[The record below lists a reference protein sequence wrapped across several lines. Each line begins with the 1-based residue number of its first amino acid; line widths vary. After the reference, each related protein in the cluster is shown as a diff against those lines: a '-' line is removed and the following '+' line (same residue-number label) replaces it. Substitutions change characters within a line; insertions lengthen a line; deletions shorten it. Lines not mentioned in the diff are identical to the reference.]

1 MTDSAIPTP
10 YLQPSTPIVL
20 AHRGFSPDG
29 WENTMAAFQAAVDL
43 GCAFVET
50 DVHATADGVAVAF
63 HDATLDRVTDVTG
76 RIDALD
82 WASVSSARIAGHHHV
97 PSLEEVLA
105 TWPDLRV
112 NIDVKS
118 AGAIG
123 PTAAVVNRLRA
134 RERVCIGSF
143 SDARR
148 RATVAAIDGQV
159 TTSGG
164 SNVVRGFV
172 AAVKVG
178 STALVARALRDVD
191 CLQVPE
197 RSGRI
202 TIVSPRAVELAASVG
217 VPIHVWTVNRR
228 TDMHRLLDM
237 GVEGLVTD
245 RADVA
250 LKVRDARA

>member
-1 MTDSAIPTP
+1 MTQSASPTP

-50 DVHATADGVAVAF
+50 DVQATTDGVAVAF
-63 HDATLDRVTDVTG
+63 HDATLDRVTDATG
-76 RIDALD
+76 RIDALE
-82 WASVSSARIAGHHHV
+82 WARVSSARIGGRHHV
-97 PSLEEVLA
+97 PALEEVLA

-118 AGAIG
+118 AGAVE
-123 PTAAVVNRLRA
+123 PTAAVVNRLGA
-134 RERVCIGSF
+134 HERVCIGSF

-148 RATVAAIDGQV
+148 RATVAAIDGRV
-159 TTSGG
+159 ATSAG
-164 SNVVRGFV
+164 SAVVRAFV
-172 AAVKVG
+172 AAVRLG
-178 STALVARALRDVD
+178 SSRLTARTLRDVD

-202 TIVSPRAVELAASVG
+202 TIVTPLAVELAASVG

-237 GVEGLVTD
+237 GVAGLVTD

-250 LKVRDARA
+250 LQVRGARS